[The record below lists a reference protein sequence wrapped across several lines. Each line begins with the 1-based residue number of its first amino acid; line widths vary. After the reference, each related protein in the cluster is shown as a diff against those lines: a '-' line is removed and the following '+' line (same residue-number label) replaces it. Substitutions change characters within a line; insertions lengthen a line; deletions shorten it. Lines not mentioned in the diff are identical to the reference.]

1 MTAIGLFLLHDFFP
15 CHLLCKNFFSDIFP
29 CMNFLFCL
37 FSLPPIT
44 FLMVSPLVRP
54 FCCSAFYPYFSPVL
68 QCITGSYFSRS
79 RDLHMVK
86 WRNSGI
92 IKGYIWMRGEI
103 HGYIWMG
110 GGGGDSVETHKVH
123 KVNM

>member
-1 MTAIGLFLLHDFFP
+1 
-15 CHLLCKNFFSDIFP
+15 
-29 CMNFLFCL
+29 
-37 FSLPPIT
+37 
-44 FLMVSPLVRP
+44 
-54 FCCSAFYPYFSPVL
+54 
-68 QCITGSYFSRS
+68 
-79 RDLHMVK
+79 MVK

-110 GGGGDSVETHKVH
+110 GGGDSVETHKVH